1 MKKASATPTFSILQ
15 RCQLSKRQSWIP
27 ISAILDVTLFH
38 HITLFVYFLNEV
50 CMIRDRSTFFSN
62 KSAKFWK
69 QNGNWITQQFQMTL
83 F

>member
-1 MKKASATPTFSILQ
+1 
-15 RCQLSKRQSWIP
+15 
-27 ISAILDVTLFH
+27 
-38 HITLFVYFLNEV
+38 
-50 CMIRDRSTFFSN
+50 MIRDRSTFFSN